1 MDEQRTLQHTRRD
14 CWQICLRRCS
24 CRRFQQG
31 GFTSAHAMSMD
42 TTEGGEAAPVAR
54 VPTMDT
60 ASMTQEKQIAYAMEM
75 SGQTGDKSVKLKLL
89 KLDE

>member
-1 MDEQRTLQHTRRD
+1 
-14 CWQICLRRCS
+14 
-24 CRRFQQG
+24 
-31 GFTSAHAMSMD
+31 MSMD

-60 ASMTQEKQIAYAMEM
+60 VSMTQEKQIAYAMEM